1 LSLNLSMIANIL
13 HILTALSLFF
23 STTGLTVSFHYCEDA
38 FSGLA
43 IFKEASSCHDENSTC
58 HTAKSCCQSSSDKK
72 DCCDT
77 ETEFF
82 KQDIEK
88 IITQIDLADI
98 DLPLTFLD
106 TPQTFTNWT
115 LLKKVNSKFQY
126 YRPPPL
132 IQDIP
137 VLFETFRC

>member
-1 LSLNLSMIANIL
+1 MKAKIL
-13 HILTALSLFF
+13 HILTAISLLF

-38 FSGLA
+38 LSGLA
-43 IFKEASSCHDENSTC
+43 IFKEATSCHDERSTC
-58 HTAKSCCQSSSDKK
+58 HATKACCQSSNESK

-77 ETEFF
+77 DTEFF

-88 IITQIDLADI
+88 YNTQVEQVDI
-98 DLPLTFLD
+98 NFPRAILESPN
-106 TPQTFTNWT
+106 TFTDWT
-115 LLKKVNSKFQY
+115 QLKRTNTKFQF

-132 IQDIP
+132 IKDIP